1 MGAAGTPTVEEEDP
15 VPGIKPIKKKPV
27 VVHTHTH
34 MRWQWY
40 EFSKIGLT

>member
-27 VVHTHTH
+27 VVHIH
-34 MRWQWY
+34 MMKMAMVR
-40 EFSKIGLT
+40 IL

>member
-27 VVHTHTH
+27 GVVHIH
-34 MRWQWY
+34 MMKMATVR
-40 EFSKIGLT
+40 IL